1 VTFVP
6 WLRQRE
12 FRALL
17 VIRLTFS
24 LAGSA
29 FATVVAFQT
38 YELTRDP
45 LALGWLG
52 LVEAIPAL
60 SLMLLGGHI
69 ADRRDRRSIVLL
81 TSLVATLCAATLAI
95 VSATEAVT
103 FAWILV
109 VIFLAGIASG
119 FERPALTAFEGQI
132 VTREDAT
139 RGMSYVASAS
149 ELGLISGP
157 LLGGTAAAFLG
168 IAATY
173 GLIAA
178 ILAISTGCIL
188 LIARKP
194 MPEVTEGERV
204 IDSLLGGIRYVRRS
218 PALLGSMALDL
229 FAVFFGGALALLP
242 IFAADILHVGP
253 VGLGVMRTA
262 PSVGALLVM
271 LLATRWPPTR
281 HAGRT
286 LLLCVAGFGASMIV
300 FGLSTTFWLSLI
312 ALFFSGVTDGIS
324 VVIRLTIVR
333 VLSPERIRGRV
344 ASVNWVFI
352 GASNELG
359 AFESGVLARAFGTVP
374 SVVAGGILTLGIV
387 GAVAVLAPTLR
398 NLDLGTAEPHPE
410 R

>member
-1 VTFVP
+1 
-6 WLRQRE
+6 
-12 FRALL
+12 
-17 VIRLTFS
+17 
-24 LAGSA
+24 
-29 FATVVAFQT
+29 
-38 YELTRDP
+38 
-45 LALGWLG
+45 
-52 LVEAIPAL
+52 
-60 SLMLLGGHI
+60 
-69 ADRRDRRSIVLL
+69 
-81 TSLVATLCAATLAI
+81 
-95 VSATEAVT
+95 
-103 FAWILV
+103 
-109 VIFLAGIASG
+109 
-119 FERPALTAFEGQI
+119 
-132 VTREDAT
+132 
-139 RGMSYVASAS
+139 
-149 ELGLISGP
+149 
-157 LLGGTAAAFLG
+157 
-168 IAATY
+168 
-173 GLIAA
+173 
-178 ILAISTGCIL
+178 
-188 LIARKP
+188 

-229 FAVFFGGALALLP
+229 FAVFFGGAMALLP

-359 AFESGVLARAFGTVP
+359 AFESGVAGASLRDRAERRGRWRPDARDR
-374 SVVAGGILTLGIV
+374 GGCGRPRADPTEPRPRHGRASRGRLTGP
-387 GAVAVLAPTLR
+387 GRSHRGRAVASCGMADMARQQPGR
-398 NLDLGTAEPHPE
+398 AGNAE
-410 R
+410 